1 MNNNNYYTFVNEIY
15 FYANTYSSE
24 YQSLNEKFYKM
35 TQIYDKV
42 LPISYAYEIESF
54 NEV

>member
-1 MNNNNYYTFVNEIY
+1 M
-15 FYANTYSSE
+15 SSE

-42 LPISYAYEIESF
+42 LTIVMSF